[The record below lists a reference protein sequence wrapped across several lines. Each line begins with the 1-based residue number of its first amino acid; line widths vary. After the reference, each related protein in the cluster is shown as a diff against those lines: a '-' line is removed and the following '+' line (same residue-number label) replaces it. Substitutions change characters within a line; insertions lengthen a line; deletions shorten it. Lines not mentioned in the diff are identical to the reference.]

1 MCGNGQRAH
10 FLGSSSDEGGRQ
22 QACHRQWEW
31 GYCPGG
37 RRGREHMEGDGGGG
51 GPSVQEDVAGAEALR
66 KGQETIGEGT
76 RGALYVKSGQHTRVG
91 LTGTA

>member
-1 MCGNGQRAH
+1 MAKEPTSWGAAVTRVAGSKPVTASENGAIV
-10 FLGSSSDEGGRQ
+10 LEGGVGENT
-22 QACHRQWEW
+22 W
-31 GYCPGG
+31 
-37 RRGREHMEGDGGGG
+37 RGTGG

>member
-1 MCGNGQRAH
+1 MAKEPTSWGAAVTRVAGSKLVTTSGNGAIV
-10 FLGSSSDEGGRQ
+10 LEGGVGKNT
-22 QACHRQWEW
+22 W
-31 GYCPGG
+31 
-37 RRGREHMEGDGGGG
+37 RGTGG